1 MISSTWH
8 RERVRESR
16 GIAASLFR
24 GFLGLAERPYAWVV
38 ASRNRSF
45 DSGKSP
51 IRRVAVPVVS
61 VGNLSV
67 GGTGKTPL
75 VAWLA
80 QWFLDRGV
88 RVALVSRGYGAAV
101 GEANDEARELALRL
115 PHVPHLQNRDRHT
128 AAQRAIERHN
138 AQLILLDDA
147 YQHRRLHRDLD
158 IVLLDGL
165 DPFGGERL
173 LPRGLLRE
181 PLANLSRAHVVVLT
195 RADLL
200 GEELRE
206 TIRRRVQQFAPHA
219 LWLEAG
225 VRVDRLLS
233 HGSLPATA
241 NQADADVL
249 PAETR
254 PAKAP
259 SAETPSAE
267 TPSAETPSA
276 ETLSAETL
284 RGLPVG
290 AFSGIGNPAGFRR
303 TLEGLGAT
311 IVGWREFP
319 DHHRFDAK
327 DLGLL
332 DAWSA
337 ELTVAKAIVCTR
349 KDWVKLDRGQ
359 LGGRPLWAL
368 DISLAWR
375 TPLAALEERLETL
388 GRRAN
393 RLGSATTG
401 AG

>member
-1 MISSTWH
+1 MISATWH

-45 DSGKSP
+45 DSGKSL

-128 AAQRAIERHN
+128 AAQQAIERHN

-181 PLANLSRAHVVVLT
+181 PLANLSRTDVVVLT
-195 RADLL
+195 RADLV

-254 PAKAP
+254 PAEAL
-259 SAETPSAE
+259 SAEA
-267 TPSAETPSA
+267 
-276 ETLSAETL
+276 LSAETL

-290 AFSGIGNPAGFRR
+290 AFCGIGNPAGFRR

-327 DLGLL
+327 DIGLL

-337 ELTVAKAIVCTR
+337 ELTAAKAIVCTR

-375 TPLAALEERLETL
+375 TPLAALEEQLETL
-388 GRRAN
+388 GQRA
-393 RLGSATTG
+393 RCLGSATTG

>member
-1 MISSTWH
+1 MLSATWH
-8 RERVRESR
+8 RERVRESHGVFACLLR
-16 GIAASLFR
+16 AS
-24 GFLGLAERPYAWVV
+24 LGLAEWPYAWAV
-38 ASRNRSF
+38 AARNRSY
-45 DSGKSP
+45 DNGKSP
-51 IRRVAVPVVS
+51 IRRVAAPVVS

-88 RVALVSRGYGAAV
+88 RVALVSRGYGAAA
-101 GEANDEARELALRL
+101 GESNDEARELALRL
-115 PHVPHLQNRDRHT
+115 PDVPHLQNRDRHA
-128 AAQRAIERHN
+128 AAQQAIDQHG

-147 YQHRRLHRDLD
+147 FQHRRLHRDLD

-200 GEELRE
+200 GPEMRDA
-206 TIRRRVQQFAPHA
+206 IRKRVQRLAPHA

-225 VRVDRLLS
+225 VRVDRLLR

-241 NQADADVL
+241 NQTVSDGL
-249 PAETR
+249 SPAM
-254 PAKAP
+254 P
-259 SAETPSAE
+259 SI
-267 TPSAETPSA
+267 
-276 ETLSAETL
+276 ETL
-284 RGLPVG
+284 RGLPIG
-290 AFSGIGNPAGFRR
+290 AFCGIGNPAGFQR
-303 TLEGLGAT
+303 TLERLGAT

-327 DLGLL
+327 DIGSL

-337 ELTVAKAIVCTR
+337 ELTAAQAIVCTR

-368 DISLAWR
+368 DISLAWQ
-375 TPLAALEERLETL
+375 TPLSALEERLEML
-388 GRRAN
+388 GPRA
-393 RLGSATTG
+393 RDVASATTTKKTD
-401 AG
+401 

>member
-1 MISSTWH
+1 MLSATWH
-8 RERVRESR
+8 RERVRESH
-16 GIAASLFR
+16 GVAACLLRAS
-24 GFLGLAERPYAWVV
+24 LGLAEWPYAWAV
-38 ASRNRSF
+38 AARNRSY
-45 DSGKSP
+45 DNGKSP
-51 IRRVAVPVVS
+51 IRRVAAPVVS

-88 RVALVSRGYGAAV
+88 RVALVSRGYGAAA
-101 GEANDEARELALRL
+101 GESNDEARELALRL
-115 PHVPHLQNRDRHT
+115 PNVPHLQNRDRHA
-128 AAQRAIERHN
+128 AAQQAIDQHG

-147 YQHRRLHRDLD
+147 FQHRRLHRDLD

-200 GEELRE
+200 GPEMRDA
-206 TIRRRVQQFAPHA
+206 IRKRVQRLAPHA

-225 VRVDRLLS
+225 VRVDRLLR

-241 NQADADVL
+241 NQAVSDGRSPAM
-249 PAETR
+249 PSTETRHSETWRTKTRHAET
-254 PAKAP
+254 
-259 SAETPSAE
+259 SSI
-267 TPSAETPSA
+267 
-276 ETLSAETL
+276 ETL

-290 AFSGIGNPAGFRR
+290 AFCGIGNPAGFRR
-303 TLEGLGAT
+303 TLERLGAT

-327 DLGLL
+327 DIGSL
-332 DAWSA
+332 DTWSA
-337 ELTVAKAIVCTR
+337 ELTAAQAIVCTR

-368 DISLAWR
+368 DISLAWQ
-375 TPLAALEERLETL
+375 TPLTALEERLEML
-388 GRRAN
+388 GPRA
-393 RLGSATTG
+393 RDVASATTTTKTD
-401 AG
+401 

>member
-1 MISSTWH
+1 MFSSTWH

-38 ASRNRSF
+38 AARNRSF
-45 DSGKSP
+45 DSGKSL

-128 AAQRAIERHN
+128 AAQQAIERHN

-147 YQHRRLHRDLD
+147 FQHRRLHRDLD

-181 PLANLSRAHVVVLT
+181 PLANLSRADVVVLT
-195 RADLL
+195 RADLV

-225 VRVDRLLS
+225 VRVDRLLR
-233 HGSLPATA
+233 HCCLPATA
-241 NQADADVL
+241 NQTVSDGLSPVM
-249 PAETR
+249 
-254 PAKAP
+254 P
-259 SAETPSAE
+259 SAD
-267 TPSAETPSA
+267 
-276 ETLSAETL
+276 TLSAETL
-284 RGLPVG
+284 RELPVG

-337 ELTVAKAIVCTR
+337 ELTAAKAIVCTR

-375 TPLAALEERLETL
+375 TPLGALEERLETL

>member
-45 DSGKSP
+45 DSGKSV

-88 RVALVSRGYGAAV
+88 RVALVSRGYGAAA

-115 PHVPHLQNRDRHT
+115 PDVPHLQNRDRHA
-128 AAQRAIERHN
+128 AAQQAIERHG

-181 PLANLSRAHVVVLT
+181 PLANLSRADVVVLT
-195 RADLL
+195 RADLV
-200 GEELRE
+200 EEESRE

-225 VRVDRLLS
+225 VRVDRLLR
-233 HGSLPATA
+233 HCCLPATA
-241 NQADADVL
+241 NQTVSDGLFPAMP
-249 PAETR
+249 PAETL
-254 PAKAP
+254 
-259 SAETPSAE
+259 SADTLS
-267 TPSAETPSA
+267 TD
-276 ETLSAETL
+276 TLSAETL

-303 TLEGLGAT
+303 TLEGLEAT

-327 DLGLL
+327 DLDLL

-337 ELTVAKAIVCTR
+337 ELTAAQAIVCTR

-375 TPLAALEERLETL
+375 TPLGALEERLETL